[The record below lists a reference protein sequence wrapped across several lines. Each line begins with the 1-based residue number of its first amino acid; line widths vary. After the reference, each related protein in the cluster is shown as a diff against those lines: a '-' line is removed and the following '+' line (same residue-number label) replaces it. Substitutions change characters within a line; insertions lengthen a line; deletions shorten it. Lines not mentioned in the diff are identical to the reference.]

1 MTRRHAHP
9 KRRDDLRLVLHG
21 IVGFLVLLAICIAI
35 PVLG

>member
-9 KRRDDLRLVLHG
+9 KRRDDLRLVVQG
-21 IVGFLVLLAICIAI
+21 IVGFLVLLLICIAA